1 MSAVGILVDVTRCT
15 GCERCVDACVTLHK
29 GDRLQ
34 AETDRYT
41 ARDGL
46 SARRLVSILPVG
58 ENRFARKSCMHCNEP
73 SCVSACLVGALQ
85 KDPDTGAVTYDASKC
100 IGCRYCMLACPFH
113 VPRYEWQATL
123 PYVRKCDLCVDRT
136 SVGEKPACVE
146 GCTHDALVFGTRDE
160 LVRIAEA
167 KISEPGGRYA
177 QRIWGHNEFGGTSV
191 MYISDTDLS
200 ALDWPAP
207 KTPSASSTA
216 LPVVEATPLVGAT
229 VMSGLLGLNWIIRRR
244 MERMGTP
251 DTADTHGGDITTD
264 TKDQS

>member
-1 MSAVGILVDVTRCT
+1 MSASGILVDVTRCT
-15 GCERCVDACVTLHK
+15 GCERCVEACVSLHK
-29 GDRLQ
+29 EDRLQ

-58 ENRFARKSCMHCNEP
+58 EDRYARKSCMHCQEP
-73 SCVSACLVGALQ
+73 SCVSACLVGALEKHQ
-85 KDPDTGAVTYDASKC
+85 DTGAVTYDASKC

-146 GCTHDALVFGTRDE
+146 ACTHDALTFGGRDD
-160 LVRIAEA
+160 LVRLAERKIADA
-167 KISEPGGRYA
+167 DRRYEP
-177 QRIWGHNEFGGTSV
+177 RIWGRDEFGGTSV

-200 ALDWPAP
+200 TLDWPAP
-207 KTPSASSTA
+207 MTPSASSVA
-216 LPVVEATPLVGAT
+216 MPVVEATPIVGAT
-229 VMSGLLGLNWIIRRR
+229 VMSSLLGLNWIIKRR
-244 MERMGTP
+244 MARMGALEGTE
-251 DTADTHGGDITTD
+251 DE
-264 TKDQS
+264 S